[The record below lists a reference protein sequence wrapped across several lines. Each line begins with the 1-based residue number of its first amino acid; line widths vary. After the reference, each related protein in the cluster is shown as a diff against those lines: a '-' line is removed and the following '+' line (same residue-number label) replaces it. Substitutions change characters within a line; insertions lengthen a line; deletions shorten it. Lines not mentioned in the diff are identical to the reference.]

1 MGFIIEPFL
10 LTSDLP
16 PIVATWRDAFAQP
29 PSGPRSVREL
39 TEQLHW
45 HGTFPG
51 FTGLVARDEH
61 HGSVMG
67 MVYGFSNQPGQWWR
81 DRVAEVIGRERTQTI
96 LTDSFCL
103 MELGV
108 HRAVRR
114 QGVADALV
122 TALLA
127 QQPHPRGLLSM
138 QSDNLSALA
147 FYRATGWTTLIA
159 RMSFGIGF
167 LPYDILLR
175 PAHTDGTESL

>member
-1 MGFIIEPFL
+1 MGFRIEPFT
-10 LTSDLP
+10 LTSELP

-29 PSGPRSVREL
+29 PGGPRSVREL

-51 FTGLVARDEH
+51 FLGLVARDEQH
-61 HGSVMG
+61 DTIMG
-67 MVYGFSNQPGQWWR
+67 LVYGFSNQSGQWWR
-81 DRVAEVIGRERTQTI
+81 DRVADAIGRERTHTI

-108 HRAVRR
+108 HRTYRR

-127 QQPHPRGLLSM
+127 QQPYPSALLSM
-138 QSDNLSALA
+138 QSDNLTALA
-147 FYRATGWTTLIA
+147 FYRATGWETLIA

-175 PAHTDGTESL
+175 RAPHADL